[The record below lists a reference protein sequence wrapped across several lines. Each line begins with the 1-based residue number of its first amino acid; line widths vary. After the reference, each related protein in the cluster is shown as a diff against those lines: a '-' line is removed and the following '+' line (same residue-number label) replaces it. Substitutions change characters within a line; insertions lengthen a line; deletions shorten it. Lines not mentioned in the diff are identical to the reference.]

1 TDVDGTIA
9 DIGAYYYDQ
18 AGQPVRVQK
27 ITTTPSATNIALKW
41 PANTENDLAGYNV
54 YRSTDPNDDFYNM
67 SQYATA
73 TDSFYV
79 DEGAE
84 ENTTY
89 HYRVSAVDGGG
100 DEGVIAFARHGRTG
114 NDTTALVQGAD
125 DRWISVS
132 QFAAPVIS
140 PEQDYTLEFYFHPL
154 AYQNAVE
161 KIMRLSGLSV
171 YLATAMQDSFRIRV
185 VDEDGSAFDGDI
197 IVRDSSWHHLAVTA
211 PADGNLSLWLD
222 GHFNGEAGTDIALSG
237 SGV

>member
-1 TDVDGTIA
+1 MG
-9 DIGAYYYDQ
+9 
-18 AGQPVRVQK
+18 
-27 ITTTPSATNIALKW
+27 
-41 PANTENDLAGYNV
+41 
-54 YRSTDPNDDFYNM
+54 
-67 SQYATA
+67 QYATA

-154 AYQNAVE
+154 HPIQQ
-161 KIMRLSGLSV
+161 LSWPKLKHPNLYLYGLHSQKRS
-171 YLATAMQDSFRIRV
+171 TQK
-185 VDEDGSAFDGDI
+185 
-197 IVRDSSWHHLAVTA
+197 HHHPFV
-211 PADGNLSLWLD
+211 
-222 GHFNGEAGTDIALSG
+222 
-237 SGV
+237 